1 MTADSRMLARV
12 ERRAAWVAATAAFVA
27 LVLPGGGRATAAGV
41 FGGALLSGLSYWAIK
56 RGVTGL
62 TGAVVAGA
70 AVRPRTARALIILVG
85 RYGLLALIAY
95 VMILRLRL
103 SPLGLLV
110 GVSVIPLAVAI
121 EALAALRTHG
131 KV

>member
-1 MTADSRMLARV
+1 MLARI
-12 ERRAAWVAATAAFVA
+12 ERRAAWLAVAAA
-27 LVLPGGGRATAAGV
+27 LATLLLDGGAVVTAGV

-62 TGAVVAGA
+62 ADAMVAGA
-70 AVRPRTARALIILVG
+70 AIRPRTARALIILVG

-95 VMILRLRL
+95 VMIVRLRL

-110 GVSVIPLAVAI
+110 GVSVIPLAVAL
-121 EALAALRTHG
+121 EAIAALRTHG